1 MDLHFPKFIWIA
13 RMDDSLI
20 LPESIGNLC
29 NDIEYFT
36 PTKSRR
42 NDVSSPEASQE
53 EIETSVPVPM
63 EISAATTEQKQHSD
77 ESILSPSSSTR
88 NQLTRKRSTPEKY
101 VPFSA
106 NTTSI
111 AKKKKSIR
119 PPSTNSSKKKSSE
132 TVEDIESLVVIQD
145 TVPVLSDDQIM
156 QLERDAVAKRLLA
169 ENDQDNLELANAADA
184 ANDLFLRSLLK
195 ITRRN
200 ASNISWG
207 GFVLGYM
214 REIRLNDFGKEY
226 YKTSKYYYFLI
237 V

>member
-1 MDLHFPKFIWIA
+1 
-13 RMDDSLI
+13 MDDSLI
-20 LPESIGNLC
+20 IPDESIDNLC
-29 NDIEYFT
+29 TDIEYLT

-42 NDVSSPEASQE
+42 NDVSSHEESQE
-53 EIETSVPVPM
+53 EIETETSVPVPM
-63 EISAATTEQKQHSD
+63 EISASTTERKQHSD
-77 ESILSPSSSTR
+77 ESILSPSSSTK
-88 NQLTRKRSTPEKY
+88 LTRKRSTPEKY

-119 PPSTNSSKKKSSE
+119 PPSTNSSKKKSTE

-145 TVPVLSDDQIM
+145 TVPILSDDEIM
-156 QLERDAVAKRLLA
+156 QLERDSVAKRLLA

-226 YKTSKYYYFLI
+226 YKTSKYY
-237 V
+237 